1 MERQFKDSDKAV
13 ERHGKRGGKAGE
25 KERNDSGKRQRLFTA
40 FPQTSAATLLKTETP
55 FRAFP
60 AVFLPNEWRL
70 PPHSCPTNGA
80 FPRTPAAIRCDRPWT
95 GRENA
100 AEVLKKGKGKAV
112 EGQQNIGG
120 QAVET
125 Q

>member
-55 FRAFP
+55 FRA
-60 AVFLPNEWRL
+60 LL
-70 PPHSCPTNGA
+70 LSSCPTNGA

-95 GRENA
+95 GRENS